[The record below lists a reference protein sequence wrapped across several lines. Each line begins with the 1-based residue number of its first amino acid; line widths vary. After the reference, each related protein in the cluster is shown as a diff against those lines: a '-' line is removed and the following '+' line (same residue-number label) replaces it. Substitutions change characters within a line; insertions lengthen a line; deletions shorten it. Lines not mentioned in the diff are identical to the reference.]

1 MKMKCQAH
9 VLNWIKLLSRR
20 TVRWRYPIGS
30 KFKAAFS
37 GAADWGPGWLGCDDF
52 DGRTDTSACQSCP
65 HHSLIT
71 WPWAR
76 YSASP
81 GLSCQFQSL
90 SPVFRCSIYQQL
102 WTWLIRPFLKYSF
115 PAGRGHLSLLGPS
128 QPSWPLFLSLL
139 CLIVIF
145 PSHIELPPAQSSAL
159 SALSAP
165 SPDVR

>member
-1 MKMKCQAH
+1 MFWTGSSYFLEGQHADTTPFA
-9 VLNWIKLLSRR
+9 VNSRLPSQGPR
-20 TVRWRYPIGS
+20 IEE
-30 KFKAAFS
+30 
-37 GAADWGPGWLGCDDF
+37 PGWLGCDDF

-71 WPWAR
+71 WPWAH